1 MPIAS
6 SLSPAEDPRKIDSTW
21 HIPTGGK
28 KRELGLSQLTRVM
41 NAVWEKMGVEE
52 NGEVIVRLAFRFRYP
67 QGLGYCRP
75 MQSSSVHLQKCRSC
89 KKLNVLDLFWFT
101 GKWNLPYHRRLITQR
116 FSQEKRAKVR
126 AFRQRA
132 IATKCRRP
140 HFLAVV

>member
-1 MPIAS
+1 MFRLRHFSVHGFFLMPIAS

-67 QGLGYCRP
+67 QGLGYCFGSPASGIYRITGGSLP
-75 MQSSSVHLQKCRSC
+75 RDSPRKSV
-89 KKLNVLDLFWFT
+89 
-101 GKWNLPYHRRLITQR
+101 QR
-116 FSQEKRAKVR
+116 
-126 AFRQRA
+126 
-132 IATKCRRP
+132 
-140 HFLAVV
+140 